1 MAVVVGRWGGW
12 GWKRGF
18 FSRKVFLYQIIWNI
32 LTTFIILLGFLISF
46 IWEWAETKLWN
57 RSTFIYNWWHLNCL
71 LGNWRT
77 NRWWSTSRT
86 KIYSVKKNMGF
97 YLNGLFSGER
107 PKLKTCSEFFENPG
121 GSWLFWGIDFSS
133 VWFWLWGFTVEVED
147 VWIIFIK
154 LEFWLIDLTF
164 TLSSLI
170 VTLFGNILAKREASW
185 LDDREGF
192 GGDESSSSFQPL
204 SSRDC
209 CGGACAAGGARF
221 DWMAKNQINILL
233 L

>member
-1 MAVVVGRWGGW
+1 MTNRDLYLYSGLVYYLWQWLLVAGVVEAGNAD
-12 GWKRGF
+12 F
-18 FSRKVFLYQIIWNI
+18 FLKILFEPVWNI
-32 LTTFIILLGFLISF
+32 SGTFIILLGFLISF

-77 NRWWSTSRT
+77 NRWWSTSRR
-86 KIYSVKKNMGF
+86 KIYISRKKTLFF

-147 VWIIFIK
+147 VWIISIK
-154 LEFWLIDLTF
+154 TGNLRTDWTYLYFVIIDSDTVWEY
-164 TLSSLI
+164 T
-170 VTLFGNILAKREASW
+170 
-185 LDDREGF
+185 
-192 GGDESSSSFQPL
+192 
-204 SSRDC
+204 C
-209 CGGACAAGGARF
+209 
-221 DWMAKNQINILL
+221 
-233 L
+233 